1 MEAAGTDPAR
11 ARPRRPAGR
20 TLSPSGWLGL
30 AMLAVFAAAG
40 ILGPIIAPY
49 DLSLP
54 HVELAHQFEAG
65 SAAHWLGTDSS
76 GRDAL
81 SQLLWG
87 ARSALE
93 LSVIV
98 VAISSVLGL
107 AIGTAAGWFGG
118 AVDEV
123 VMRVVDVLM
132 AFPGILLNIAIVAT
146 VAHPGVPITVAALC
160 ANGWVGYARV
170 ARGQVLALRD
180 RDYVTAAVALGAS
193 HRRVMARHL
202 VPNLMAPALVQM
214 SFGLGGVILVE
225 ASLSFL
231 GIGPQLDYTWGAML
245 EQARNFLWNTGWVRG
260 YALVPGL
267 AITWVV
273 LGANLLGDGL
283 RDRLDPR
290 QRGRAGGQG

>member
-1 MEAAGTDPAR
+1 AGMK
-11 ARPRRPAGR
+11 
-20 TLSPSGWLGL
+20 LSPSAWVGVV
-30 AMLAVFAAAG
+30 MLAVYLLAG
-40 ILGPIIAPY
+40 ILGPLIAPY
-49 DLSLP
+49 DLGIS
-54 HVELAHQFEAG
+54 HVELQHEFEAS
-65 SAAHWLGTDSS
+65 SAAHWLGTDAS
-76 GRDAL
+76 GRDTL

-98 VAISSVLGL
+98 VAISA
-107 AIGTAAGWFGG
+107 AIGLSIGTLAGWYGG
-118 AVDEV
+118 ALDEV
-123 VMRVVDVLM
+123 VMRLVDVLM

-146 VAHPGVPITVAALC
+146 VAHPGVPLTIGALC

-170 ARGQVLALRD
+170 ARGQVLALRE
-180 RDYVTAAVALGAS
+180 RDYVAAAVALGAS
-193 HRRVMARHL
+193 NRRIMVRHL
-202 VPNLMAPALVQM
+202 IPNLMAPALVQM
-214 SFGLGGVILVE
+214 SFGLGSVILIE

-245 EQARNFLWNTGWVRG
+245 EQARNFLWNTEWVRT

-273 LGANLLGDGL
+273 LGANLIGDGL

-290 QRGRAGGQG
+290 QRGRS

>member
-1 MEAAGTDPAR
+1 MK
-11 ARPRRPAGR
+11 
-20 TLSPSGWLGL
+20 LSPSAWLGIG
-30 AMLAVFAAAG
+30 MLGTYLIVG
-40 ILGPIIAPY
+40 LIGPWIAPY
-49 DLSLP
+49 DLAGL
-54 HVELAHQFEAG
+54 HVELAHQFEG
-65 SAAHWLGTDSS
+65 PSAAHWLGTDAS

-98 VAISSVLGL
+98 VAISA
-107 AIGTAAGWFGG
+107 AIGLLAGTIAGWFGG
-118 AVDEV
+118 AIDEL
-123 VMRVVDVLM
+123 VMRLVDVMM

-146 VAHPGVPITVAALC
+146 VAHPGVPLTIGALC

-170 ARGQVLALRD
+170 ARGQVLALRE
-180 RDYVTAAVALGAS
+180 RDYVAAARALGAS
-193 HRRVMARHL
+193 NRRIMIHHL
-202 VPNLMAPALVQM
+202 VPNLMGPAVVQM
-214 SFGLGGVILVE
+214 SFGLGSVILVE

-245 EQARNFLWNTGWVRG
+245 DQARNFLWNTQWVRV
-260 YALVPGL
+260 YALLPGA

-290 QRGRAGGQG
+290 QRGRG

>member
-1 MEAAGTDPAR
+1 MK
-11 ARPRRPAGR
+11 
-20 TLSPSGWLGL
+20 LSPSAWIGL
-30 AMLAVFAAAG
+30 AMLAVYVLAG
-40 ILGPIIAPY
+40 LLGPIVAPY
-49 DLSLP
+49 DLALP
-54 HVELAHQFEAG
+54 HVELQHQFEG
-65 SAAHWLGTDSS
+65 VSAAHWLGTDAS
-76 GRDAL
+76 GRDTL

-98 VAISSVLGL
+98 VAISS
-107 AIGTAAGWFGG
+107 AIGLFVGALAGWLGG
-118 AVDEV
+118 AVDEI
-123 VMRVVDVLM
+123 VMRIVDILM

-146 VAHPGVPITVAALC
+146 VAHPGVPLTIAALC

-170 ARGQVLALRD
+170 ARGQVLALRE
-180 RDYVTAAVALGAS
+180 RDYVAAAVALGAS
-193 HRRVMARHL
+193 NRRILTRHL
-202 VPNLMAPALVQM
+202 VPNLMGPAMVQM
-214 SFGLGGVILVE
+214 SFGLGSVIIVE

-245 EQARNFLWNTGWVRG
+245 DQARNFLWNTSWAKI
-260 YALVPGL
+260 YAVVPGL

-290 QRGRAGGQG
+290 QRGRA

>member
-1 MEAAGTDPAR
+1 MTAERPTGRSVGTA
-11 ARPRRPAGR
+11 
-20 TLSPSGWLGL
+20 LSPSAWLGL
-30 AMLAVFAAAG
+30 AMLAVYVAIG
-40 ILGPIIAPY
+40 VLGPIVAPY
-49 DLSLP
+49 DLGVLR
-54 HVELAHQFEAG
+54 VELAHQFEPP
-65 SAAHWLGTDSS
+65 SSAHWLGTDAS

-98 VAISSVLGL
+98 VAISSVIGL
-107 AIGTAAGWFGG
+107 AIGTVAGWFGG
-118 AVDEV
+118 WIDEV

-146 VAHPGVPITVAALC
+146 VAHPGVPLTIAALC

-202 VPNLMAPALVQM
+202 IPNLMAPAMVQM
-214 SFGLGGVILVE
+214 SFGLGSVILIE

-245 EQARNFLWNTGWVRG
+245 EQARNFLWNTEWVRV

-290 QRGRAGGQG
+290 QRGRS

>member
-1 MEAAGTDPAR
+1 MDWPIRGSGGRDVT
-11 ARPRRPAGR
+11 ARPTSRRVP
-20 TLSPSGWLGL
+20 LSPSAWIGL
-30 AMLAVFAAAG
+30 AMLAVYIAAG
-40 ILGPIIAPY
+40 VLGPIIAPY
-49 DLSLP
+49 DLSLTR
-54 HVELAHQFEAG
+54 VDLAHQFAGG
-65 SAAHWLGTDSS
+65 SAAHWLGTDAS
-76 GRDAL
+76 GRDTL

-93 LSVIV
+93 LSLIV
-98 VAISSVLGL
+98 VAISS
-107 AIGTAAGWFGG
+107 AIGLLIGTVAGWFGG
-118 AVDEV
+118 AVDEI

-146 VAHPGVPITVAALC
+146 VAHPGVPLTIAALC

-193 HRRVMARHL
+193 NRRIMLRHL
-202 VPNLMAPALVQM
+202 IPNLMAPALVQM
-214 SFGLGGVILVE
+214 SFGLGSVILIE

-245 EQARNFLWNTGWVRG
+245 EQARNFLWNTDWVRT
-260 YALVPGL
+260 YAVVPGL

-290 QRGRAGGQG
+290 QRGKA

>member
-1 MEAAGTDPAR
+1 MTVRVP
-11 ARPRRPAGR
+11 GR
-20 TLSPSGWLGL
+20 GPGLSPSAWIGL
-30 AMLAVFAAAG
+30 VMLAVYAASGLAG
-40 ILGPIIAPY
+40 PLIAPY

-54 HVELAHQFEAG
+54 HVELAHQFEG
-65 SAAHWLGTDSS
+65 SSPAHWLGTDPS
-76 GRDAL
+76 GHDTL

-98 VAISSVLGL
+98 VAISS
-107 AIGTAAGWFGG
+107 AIGLVIGTIAGWFGG
-118 AVDEV
+118 AVDEI
-123 VMRVVDVLM
+123 VMRTVDVLM

-146 VAHPGVPITVAALC
+146 VAHPGVPLTIAALC

-193 HRRVMARHL
+193 HRRVMTRHL
-202 VPNLMAPALVQM
+202 IPNLMGPAMVQM
-214 SFGLGGVILVE
+214 SFGLGSVIIIE

-245 EQARNFLWNTGWVRG
+245 DQARNFLWNTEWVRI

-290 QRGRAGGQG
+290 QRGRGA